1 MNDPMLRW
9 ASCQDEAFEHY
20 ENRCAAPSA
29 NPVGGDVLSEV
40 QVFPTQY
47 RVPVSLHCCERYSG
61 KGITMLVKK
70 PAATICKYLHKARI
84 QLRQQLGGAYDAA

>member
-1 MNDPMLRW
+1 MWWDKNG
-9 ASCQDEAFEHY
+9 SCFFTISQGICTDCGKIPALPEADK
-20 ENRCAAPSA
+20 SK
-29 NPVGGDVLSEV
+29 VQSEV

-47 RVPVSLHCCERYSG
+47 RVSVSLHCCERYSG

-84 QLRQQLGGAYDAA
+84 QLSQQLGGAYDAA

>member
-20 ENRCAAPSA
+20 ENRRAAPSA
-29 NPVGGDVLSEV
+29 NPEGGDVLSEV

-47 RVPVSLHCCERYSG
+47 RVSVSLR
-61 KGITMLVKK
+61 
-70 PAATICKYLHKARI
+70 
-84 QLRQQLGGAYDAA
+84 